1 MKSWVWYK
9 YALSLELI
17 VNEIILVAS
26 VFIAGAVQVHESD
39 ACRQPAGISSNIARM
54 LLAHELFAHFT
65 VIFVPPFAGP
75 ELG

>member
-9 YALSLELI
+9 YVLSLELI

-39 ACRQPAGISSNIARM
+39 ACTHPAGMSSNIARM
-54 LLAHELFAHFT
+54 LLADEMSAHFT
-65 VIFVPPFAGP
+65 IIFVPPFAGP